1 MRSRVGAFNCDG
13 IRRAARGASRDRNRR
28 PPRQPGSFR
37 QPPSQW
43 LRHWQRWQAR
53 SMRPAHPL
61 PRRQWQQQVMLAFGS
76 PVFGRPASDPRQ
88 RRKIEWIATVRS
100 TSVSSWATPSLHS
113 LRESARRRGWWVVQV
128 DMNIELKLTVED
140 LNARYAQAIDDNKL
154 EAWPDFFTEQGRYRV
169 TTAENFE
176 RGLPIGIIYATS
188 RAMLRDRVRSL
199 REANVYEAQ
208 RYRHVIGVPLI
219 ASAGGSAVRAQTSF
233 IVARVMHS
241 GETTL
246 FATGR
251 YHDHVVLD
259 DGEARFAEKIVILD
273 SRLIDTLLA
282 IPL

>member
-1 MRSRVGAFNCDG
+1 MSIDL
-13 IRRAARGASRDRNRR
+13 
-28 PPRQPGSFR
+28 
-37 QPPSQW
+37 QW
-43 LRHWQRWQAR
+43 KVA
-53 SMRPAHPL
+53 
-61 PRRQWQQQVMLAFGS
+61 
-76 PVFGRPASDPRQ
+76 
-88 RRKIEWIATVRS
+88 
-100 TSVSSWATPSLHS
+100 
-113 LRESARRRGWWVVQV
+113 
-128 DMNIELKLTVED
+128 N
-140 LNARYAQAIDDNKL
+140 LNARYVAAIDDNKL
-154 EAWPDFFTEQGRYRV
+154 EEWPDFFVANGSYRV

-176 RGLPIGIIYATS
+176 RGLPLALIYATS

-233 IVARVMHS
+233 IVARIMHS